1 MFKGE
6 KNKANVDSPE
16 RLNRLVSGTKLD
28 GDLSTESSI
37 RVDGTIKGDL
47 KCNGKLVLGVEGNIV
62 GNVVTTQ
69 AEIEGNVEGDI
80 QVEDLLILQKTA
92 VVKGAIQTTRLIIED
107 GAQIGGNVQT
117 GDLPKVS
124 NTGKA
129 PSKNGQPDPSPAQD
143 ESDVVY

>member
-16 RLNRLVSGTKLD
+16 RLNRLVSGTSLD
-28 GDLSTESSI
+28 GNLTTESSI
-37 RVDGTIKGDL
+37 RVDGTINGDVT
-47 KCNGKLVLGVEGNIV
+47 CNGKIVLGTEGSII
-62 GNVVTTQ
+62 GNVVSTQ
-69 AEIEGNVEGDI
+69 AEIEGSVQGDL

-92 VVKGAIQTTRLIIED
+92 IVKGAIKTGRLVIED

-117 GDLPKVS
+117 GDLPKANS
-124 NTGKA
+124 Q
-129 PSKNGQPDPSPAQD
+129 PSSAKKNAKNAASPQ

>member
-6 KNKANVDSPE
+6 KSKGNVDSPE
-16 RLNRLVSGTKLD
+16 RLNRLVSGTSLD
-28 GDLSTESSI
+28 GNLTTESSL
-37 RVDGTIKGDL
+37 RVDGTINGDVVCKG
-47 KCNGKLVLGVEGNIV
+47 KIVLGVDGTII
-62 GNVVTTQ
+62 GNVISTQ

-92 VVKGAIQTTRLIIED
+92 IVKGAIQTGRLVIDD

-117 GDLPKVS
+117 GDLPKVNS
-124 NTGKA
+124 QSKTSKQKPNNTSA
-129 PSKNGQPDPSPAQD
+129 PQ